1 MDSSCR
7 AVYNLVDLV
16 VYGGGFFMHRRA
28 LKVIDKPFLLAL
40 ATLIVFGLV
49 ILTSA
54 SGGINSAAPFAYV
67 QKQLISLIIGI
78 GLVMVMLNVDYSQV
92 NRHNNLIYVLTNIL
106 LIVVLVLGTEQRG
119 LQGWISIGG
128 FNFQVAEFAKIMI
141 ILCFADFLAKRQGML
156 HTMRDMLPCF
166 MYMGLPILLVMA
178 QPDLGTALAF
188 VAITLG
194 MMFVAGANPRLLLWI
209 VFGALAL
216 VVAAL
221 FLHVQFGMW
230 LPLEDYQIKRLTV
243 FLDPYNDGQGGR
255 GAGWNI
261 IQSLV
266 AVGSGGL
273 FGKGLFQ
280 GTQAQL
286 NFLPEHHTDFI
297 FAVVGE
303 EFGFIGAGLL
313 LLLFAV
319 ILLRAILIAYNA
331 KDFFSTL
338 VAIGIISMWLFHI
351 FENIGM
357 SIGLMP
363 ITGVPLPFIS
373 YGGSFMLANMIAVG
387 LLLDINIKG
396 KKIVF

>member
-1 MDSSCR
+1 
-7 AVYNLVDLV
+7 
-16 VYGGGFFMHRRA
+16 MHRRA
-28 LKVIDKPFLLAL
+28 LKVIDKPFILAL

-54 SGGINSAAPFAYV
+54 SGGINSDAPLYYV
-67 QKQLISLIIGI
+67 QKQLISLVIGI
-78 GLVMVMLNVDYSQV
+78 GLVLVMLSVDYGQV
-92 NRHNNLIYVLTNIL
+92 NRYNNLIYVLTNIL

-128 FNFQVAEFAKIMI
+128 FNLQVAEFAKIMI

-156 HTMRDMLPCF
+156 HTLRDMLPCF
-166 MYMGLPILLVMA
+166 IYMGLPILLVMA
-178 QPDLGTALAF
+178 QPDLGTALVF
-188 VAITLG
+188 VAITMG
-194 MMFVAGANPRLLLWI
+194 MMFVAGANPRILLWI
-209 VFGALAL
+209 IFGALAL
-216 VVAAL
+216 TVLAL

-266 AVGSGGL
+266 AIGSGGL

-319 ILLRAILIAYNA
+319 VLLRAIFIAYNA

>member
-1 MDSSCR
+1 
-7 AVYNLVDLV
+7 
-16 VYGGGFFMHRRA
+16 
-28 LKVIDKPFLLAL
+28 
-40 ATLIVFGLV
+40 VF
-49 ILTSA
+49 I
-54 SGGINSAAPFAYV
+54 
-67 QKQLISLIIGI
+67 
-78 GLVMVMLNVDYSQV
+78 
-92 NRHNNLIYVLTNIL
+92 
-106 LIVVLVLGTEQRG
+106 
-119 LQGWISIGG
+119 
-128 FNFQVAEFAKIMI
+128 
-141 ILCFADFLAKRQGML
+141 
-156 HTMRDMLPCF
+156 
-166 MYMGLPILLVMA
+166 
-178 QPDLGTALAF
+178 
-188 VAITLG
+188 
-194 MMFVAGANPRLLLWI
+194 
-209 VFGALAL
+209 
-216 VVAAL
+216 
-221 FLHVQFGMW
+221 
-230 LPLEDYQIKRLTV
+230 
-243 FLDPYNDGQGGR
+243 DPYNDGKGGR

-273 FGKGLFQ
+273 LGKGLFQ

-319 ILLRAILIAYNA
+319 ILLRTIFIAYNA

>member
-1 MDSSCR
+1 
-7 AVYNLVDLV
+7 
-16 VYGGGFFMHRRA
+16 MHRRA
-28 LKVIDKPFLLAL
+28 LKVIDKPFILAL
-40 ATLIVFGLV
+40 AALIVFGLV

-54 SGGINSAAPFAYV
+54 SGGINSDAPFYYV
-67 QKQLISLIIGI
+67 QKQLISLAIGI
-78 GLVMVMLNVDYSQV
+78 GLVVLTLNVDYSQV
-92 NRHNNLIYVLTNIL
+92 NRYNSLFYVLTNIL
-106 LIVVLVLGTEQRG
+106 LIVVLVVGTEQRG
-119 LQGWISIGG
+119 SQGWITIAG
-128 FNFQVAEFAKIMI
+128 FNIQVAEFAKIGI

-156 HTMRDMLPCF
+156 HTMREMLPCF
-166 MYMGLPILLVMA
+166 IYMGLPFMLVMA

-188 VAITLG
+188 IAITLG

-209 VFGALAL
+209 IIGGLFLMVL
-216 VVAAL
+216 AL
-221 FLHVQFGMW
+221 FLHLQFGMW
-230 LPLEDYQIKRLTV
+230 LPLKDYQIKRFTV
-243 FLDPYNDGQGGR
+243 FLDPYNDGKGGR
-255 GAGWNI
+255 GVGWNI

-273 FGKGLFQ
+273 FGKGLFR

-319 ILLRAILIAYNA
+319 ILLRAIFIAYNA

-338 VAIGIISMWLFHI
+338 VVIGIISMWLFHI

-396 KKIVF
+396 RKIVF

>member
-1 MDSSCR
+1 
-7 AVYNLVDLV
+7 
-16 VYGGGFFMHRRA
+16 MHRRA
-28 LKVIDKPFLLAL
+28 LKVIDKPFILAL

-54 SGGINSAAPFAYV
+54 SGGINSDAPLYYV
-67 QKQLISLIIGI
+67 QKQLISLVIGI
-78 GLVMVMLNVDYSQV
+78 GLVLVMLSVDYGQV
-92 NRHNNLIYVLTNIL
+92 NRYNNLIYVLTNIL

-128 FNFQVAEFAKIMI
+128 FNLQVAEFAKIMI

-156 HTMRDMLPCF
+156 HTLRDMLPCF
-166 MYMGLPILLVMA
+166 IYMGLPILLVMA
-178 QPDLGTALAF
+178 QPDLGTALVF
-188 VAITLG
+188 VAITMG
-194 MMFVAGANPRLLLWI
+194 MMFVAGANPRILLWI
-209 VFGALAL
+209 IFGALAL
-216 VVAAL
+216 TVLAL

-243 FLDPYNDGQGGR
+243 FMDPYNDGQGGR

-266 AVGSGGL
+266 AIGSGGL

-319 ILLRAILIAYNA
+319 VLLRAIFIAYNA

>member
-1 MDSSCR
+1 
-7 AVYNLVDLV
+7 
-16 VYGGGFFMHRRA
+16 
-28 LKVIDKPFLLAL
+28 VIDKPFIIAL
-40 ATLIVFGLV
+40 MALILFGLV

-54 SGGINSAAPFAYV
+54 SGAINTDAPWYYV
-67 QKQLISLIIGI
+67 EKQLVSLALGMV
-78 GLVMVMLNVDYSQV
+78 LVVLMLNVDYGYVS
-92 NRHNNLIYVLTNIL
+92 RYHNSIYVFTNIL
-106 LIVVLVLGTEQRG
+106 LIIVLVLGTEQRG
-119 LQGWISIGG
+119 SQGWIAIGG
-128 FNFQVAEFAKIMI
+128 YNLQMAEFAKILI
-141 ILCFADFLAKRQGML
+141 ILCFADFLSKRQGML
-156 HTMRDMLPCF
+156 GTLREMIPCF
-166 MYMGLPILLVMA
+166 IYMGLPFLLVLA

-188 VAITLG
+188 VVIMLG
-194 MMFVAGANPRLLLWI
+194 MMFVAGANPRILLWI
-209 VFGALAL
+209 IIGGLAL
-216 VVAAL
+216 VIMVM
-221 FLHVQFGMW
+221 FLHLKFGMW

-255 GAGWNI
+255 GAGWNV

-273 FGKGLFQ
+273 FGKGLFN

-319 ILLRAILIAYNA
+319 ILLRAIYIAYNA

-338 VAIGIISMWLFHI
+338 VAIGIVSMWLFHI

-363 ITGVPLPFIS
+363 VTGVPLPFIS
-373 YGGSFMLANMIAVG
+373 YGGSFMLANMLAVG
-387 LLLDINIKG
+387 LLIDINVKG

>member
-1 MDSSCR
+1 MS
-7 AVYNLVDLV
+7 
-16 VYGGGFFMHRRA
+16 RRT
-28 LKVIDKPFLLAL
+28 LKVIDKPFILAL
-40 ATLIVFGLV
+40 VALILFGMV

-54 SGGINSAAPFAYV
+54 SGGINSDAPFYYV
-67 QKQLISLIIGI
+67 QKQLISMGIGI
-78 GLVMVMLNVDYSQV
+78 GLILVMLNVDYSQI
-92 NRHNNLIYVLTNIL
+92 NRYNNLIYVATNIL
-106 LIVVLVLGTEQRG
+106 LIVVLVLGTEMRG
-119 LQGWISIGG
+119 SQGWISIGG
-128 FNFQVAEFAKIMI
+128 FNLQVAEFAKIMI
-141 ILCFADFLAKRQGML
+141 ILCFADYLSKRQGML
-156 HTMRDMLPCF
+156 HTLREIMPCF
-166 MYMGLPILLVMA
+166 IYIGLPFLLVMA

-188 VAITLG
+188 IAITLG
-194 MMFVAGANPRLLLWI
+194 MMYVAGANPRILLWI
-209 VFGALAL
+209 IFGGLAL
-216 VVAAL
+216 VVLAM
-221 FLHVQFGMW
+221 FLHIQFGMW

-243 FLDPYNDGQGGR
+243 FLDPYNDGKGGR

-319 ILLRAILIAYNA
+319 ILLRAIYIAYNA

-373 YGGSFMLANMIAVG
+373 YGGSFMLANMLAVG
-387 LLLDINIKG
+387 LLIDINIKG

>member
-1 MDSSCR
+1 
-7 AVYNLVDLV
+7 
-16 VYGGGFFMHRRA
+16 
-28 LKVIDKPFLLAL
+28 
-40 ATLIVFGLV
+40 
-49 ILTSA
+49 
-54 SGGINSAAPFAYV
+54 
-67 QKQLISLIIGI
+67 
-78 GLVMVMLNVDYSQV
+78 
-92 NRHNNLIYVLTNIL
+92 
-106 LIVVLVLGTEQRG
+106 VVLVLGTEQRG
-119 LQGWISIGG
+119 LQGWISVGG

-156 HTMRDMLPCF
+156 HTFREMLPCF
-166 MYMGLPILLVMA
+166 IYMGLPILLVMA
-178 QPDLGTALAF
+178 QPDLGTALVF

-194 MMFVAGANPRLLLWI
+194 MMFVAGANPRILLGI
-209 VFGALAL
+209 ITGGLAL
-216 VVAAL
+216 VVLAL

-243 FLDPYNDGQGGR
+243 FIDPYNDGKGGR

-273 FGKGLFQ
+273 LGKGLFQ

-319 ILLRAILIAYNA
+319 ILLRTIFIAYNA

>member
-1 MDSSCR
+1 M
-7 AVYNLVDLV
+7 N
-16 VYGGGFFMHRRA
+16 RRA
-28 LKVIDKPFLLAL
+28 LKVIDKPFILAL
-40 ATLIVFGLV
+40 TALIVFGLV

-54 SGGINSAAPFAYV
+54 SGGINSDAPFYYV
-67 QKQLISLIIGI
+67 QKQLVSLGI
-78 GLVMVMLNVDYSQV
+78 GVCLVMIMLNVDYSQV
-92 NRHNNLIYVLTNIL
+92 NRYNNLLYVATNIL

-119 LQGWISIGG
+119 LQGWISVGG

-156 HTMRDMLPCF
+156 HTFREMLPCF
-166 MYMGLPILLVMA
+166 IYMGLPILLVMA
-178 QPDLGTALAF
+178 QPDLGTALVF

-194 MMFVAGANPRLLLWI
+194 MMFVAGANPRILLGI
-209 VFGALAL
+209 ITGGLAL
-216 VVAAL
+216 VVLAL

-243 FLDPYNDGQGGR
+243 FIDPYNDGKGGR

-273 FGKGLFQ
+273 LGKGLFQ

-319 ILLRAILIAYNA
+319 ILLRTIFIAYNA